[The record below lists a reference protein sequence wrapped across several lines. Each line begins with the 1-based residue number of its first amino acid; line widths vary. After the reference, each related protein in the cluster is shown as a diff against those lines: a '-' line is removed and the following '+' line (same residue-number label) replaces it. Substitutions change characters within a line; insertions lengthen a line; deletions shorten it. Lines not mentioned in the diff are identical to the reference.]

1 MVPIDTPSRSTFRY
15 GDFPFLF
22 WDAQPDALIDVSNP
36 VVLAR
41 LLTRGRADVIGKL
54 VSLEV
59 LRERLISL
67 TLPEHVQVFWRTVFE
82 VTQVVAPDPDSPS
95 E

>member
-1 MVPIDTPSRSTFRY
+1 MAPIDTPSRSAFRY
-15 GDFPFLF
+15 GDFPLLF

-54 VSLEV
+54 VSPEV
-59 LRERLISL
+59 LQERLMSL

-82 VTQVVAPDPDSPS
+82 GTQVVAPDPDSPS